1 MLAAPNDFSGK
12 KRRKNDGG
20 TTMSRLRI
28 LTATALVTALAV
40 SAGYAQQQQQ
50 QTQRLAG
57 TIERVDGNTI
67 FAKGRDGSA
76 ITLNVPDN
84 VVVTAVFKAT
94 VADIKPGAYIGSG
107 ATPQADGSQKA
118 VEVHIFAESM
128 RGQGDGHRPGWY
140 GAPNGTMTNGAVEPT
155 GTVSTVGAGGEP
167 SFVVKYKEGDK
178 RIVVPPNAHIVR
190 YEVGSKDDLKA
201 GVPFSIQAA
210 AKQPDGTFTTP
221 RINVGKDGGQP
232 F

>member
-1 MLAAPNDFSGK
+1 
-12 KRRKNDGG
+12 
-20 TTMSRLRI
+20 MSKLRI
-28 LTATALVTALAV
+28 LTATALVMASAV
-40 SAGYAQQQQQ
+40 SAVHAQQQA
-50 QTQRLAG
+50 QRLAG
-57 TIERVDGNTI
+57 TIERVEGSTV
-67 FAKGRDGSA
+67 FAKGRDGGA
-76 ITLNVPDN
+76 VTLKLPDN

-140 GAPNGTMTNGAVEPT
+140 GATNGTMTNGAVEPT
-155 GTVSTVGAGGEP
+155 GTVGAAGTTGGEP

-178 RIVVPPNAHIVR
+178 RIVVPANAHIVR
-190 YEVGSKDDLKA
+190 YEVGSKSDIKVGA
-201 GVPFSIQAA
+201 PFAIQAA
-210 AKQPDGTFTTP
+210 NKQPDGTFTAE
-221 RINVGKDGGQP
+221 RINVGKNGGRP

>member
-1 MLAAPNDFSGK
+1 MNKLG
-12 KRRKNDGG
+12 
-20 TTMSRLRI
+20 I
-28 LTATALVTALAV
+28 LTATALVAALAV
-40 SAGYAQQQQQ
+40 SAVHAQQQG
-50 QTQRLAG
+50 QRLAG
-57 TIERVDGNTI
+57 TIEKVDGSTVV
-67 FAKGRDGSA
+67 AKGRDGSA
-76 ITLNVPDN
+76 VTIKLPDN

-107 ATPQADGSQKA
+107 AVPQADGSQKA

-140 GAPNGTMTNGAVEPT
+140 GASNGTMTNGAVEPT
-155 GTVSTVGAGGEP
+155 GTVGAAGTTGGEP

-178 RIVVPPNAHIVR
+178 RIVVPANAHIVR

-201 GVPFSIQAA
+201 GAPFSIQAA

>member
-1 MLAAPNDFSGK
+1 MSKL
-12 KRRKNDGG
+12 RVL
-20 TTMSRLRI
+20 TT
-28 LTATALVTALAV
+28 TALVTAFAV

-57 TIERVDGNTI
+57 TIDKIEGSTI
-67 FAKGRDGSA
+67 VGKGRDGSA
-76 ITLNVPDN
+76 VTIKLPDN

-107 ATPQADGSQKA
+107 AVPQADGSQKA

-167 SFVVKYKEGDK
+167 TFVVKYKEGDK
-178 RIVVPPNAHIVR
+178 RIVVPANAHIVR

-201 GVPFSIQAA
+201 GAPFSIQAA
-210 AKQPDGTFTTP
+210 AKQSDGTFTTP

>member
-1 MLAAPNDFSGK
+1 
-12 KRRKNDGG
+12 
-20 TTMSRLRI
+20 MSKLQV

-50 QTQRLAG
+50 TQRLAG
-57 TIERVDGNTI
+57 TIEKVDGSTVI
-67 FAKGRDGSA
+67 GKGRDGSPVT
-76 ITLNVPDN
+76 IKLPDN

-140 GAPNGTMTNGAVEPT
+140 GTPNGTMQMERLPNPKGDR
-155 GTVSTVGAGGEP
+155 
-167 SFVVKYKEGDK
+167 VKITMSGKFLPFKYYGNSGNVPEYGFKEG
-178 RIVVPPNAHIVR
+178 
-190 YEVGSKDDLKA
+190 
-201 GVPFSIQAA
+201 
-210 AKQPDGTFTTP
+210 
-221 RINVGKDGGQP
+221 
-232 F
+232 

>member
-1 MLAAPNDFSGK
+1 
-12 KRRKNDGG
+12 
-20 TTMSRLRI
+20 MSKLRV
-28 LTATALVTALAV
+28 LTATALVTAFAV

-57 TIERVDGNTI
+57 TIERLDGNTI
-67 FAKGRDGSA
+67 FAKGRDGGA
-76 ITLNVPDN
+76 VTLKLPDN

-107 ATPQADGSQKA
+107 AVPQADGSQKA

-155 GTVSTVGAGGEP
+155 GTVATVGAGGDP
-167 SFVVKYKEGDK
+167 TFVVKYKEGDK
-178 RIVVPPNAHIVR
+178 RIVVPANAHIVR

-201 GVPFSIQAA
+201 GAPFSIQAA

>member
-1 MLAAPNDFSGK
+1 MIRIA
-12 KRRKNDGG
+12 
-20 TTMSRLRI
+20 TRI
-28 LTATALVTALAV
+28 LTTAAIAALAV
-40 SAGYAQQQQQ
+40 SAVHAQQ

-57 TIERVDGNTI
+57 TIEKVDGSTVV
-67 FAKGRDGSA
+67 AKGRDGSA
-76 ITLNVPDN
+76 VTIKLPDN

-107 ATPQADGSQKA
+107 AVPQADGSQKA

-140 GAPNGTMTNGAVEPT
+140 GAANGTMTNGAVEPT

-178 RIVVPPNAHIVR
+178 RIVVPANAHIVR

-201 GVPFSIQAA
+201 GAAFSIQAA
-210 AKQPDGTFTTP
+210 AKQPDGTFTAA
-221 RINVGKDGGQP
+221 RINVGKDGGRP
-232 F
+232 FTN

>member
-1 MLAAPNDFSGK
+1 
-12 KRRKNDGG
+12 
-20 TTMSRLRI
+20 MSKLQI
-28 LTATALVTALAV
+28 LTTTAIVTALAV
-40 SAGYAQQQQQ
+40 STGYAQQQ

-57 TIERVDGNTI
+57 TIEKVDGGTVVG
-67 FAKGRDGSA
+67 KGRDGSA
-76 ITLNVPDN
+76 VTIKLPDN

-107 ATPQADGSQKA
+107 AVPQADGSQKA

-155 GTVSTVGAGGEP
+155 GTVTTVGAGGEP
-167 SFVVKYKEGDK
+167 TFVVKYKEGDK
-178 RIVVPPNAHIVR
+178 RIVVPANAHIVR
-190 YEVGSKDDLKA
+190 YEVGNKDDLKA

>member
-1 MLAAPNDFSGK
+1 
-12 KRRKNDGG
+12 
-20 TTMSRLRI
+20 MSKLRI
-28 LTATALVTALAV
+28 LTATALVAAFAA
-40 SAGYAQQQQQ
+40 SAAHAQQA
-50 QTQRLAG
+50 QRLAG
-57 TIERVDGNTI
+57 TIEKVEGSTI
-67 FAKGRDGSA
+67 VGKARDGSA
-76 ITLNVPDN
+76 VTIKVPDN

-128 RGQGDGHRPGWY
+128 RGQGDGHRPDWY

-155 GTVSTVGAGGEP
+155 GTVSTVGSGGEP
-167 SFVVKYKEGDK
+167 SFVVKYKEGEK
-178 RIVVPPNAHIVR
+178 RIVVPANAHIVR

-201 GVPFSIQAA
+201 GAPFAIQAA
-210 AKQPDGTFTTP
+210 AKQADGTFTTP
-221 RINVGKDGGQP
+221 RINVGKDGGRP

>member
-1 MLAAPNDFSGK
+1 MGGAFISRERPMNRTFQALAA
-12 KRRKNDGG
+12 
-20 TTMSRLRI
+20 TAI
-28 LTATALVTALAV
+28 LAFAASSAV
-40 SAGYAQQQQQ
+40 AQQ
-50 QTQRLAG
+50 QTQRLSG
-57 TIERVDGNTI
+57 TIERIDGNTV
-67 FAKGRDGSA
+67 FAKARDGSA
-76 ITLNVPDN
+76 ITLKLADN
-84 VVVTAVFKAT
+84 VVVTAVLKAS
-94 VADIKPGAYIGSG
+94 VAEIKPGAYIGSG
-107 ATPQADGSQKA
+107 AVPQADGSQKA

-221 RINVGKDGGQP
+221 RINVGKDGGAP